1 MENKQPLESLM
12 GTTMDKIKQLVDV
25 NTVIGTPV
33 TSPDG
38 TIIIPVSKVAYGFAS
53 GGSSFVAK
61 SSPSKDLFGGG
72 TGAGVT
78 INPIAFIVIAKGDAK
93 VISIDSP
100 NSGVAEKALAM
111 APDLVDKI
119 TELFNKNKKKDSEP
133 SDNKQNIETTD
144 KESDSVN
151 LDKD

>member
-12 GTTMDKIKQLVDV
+12 DTTMDKIRQMVDV

-78 INPIAFIVIAKGDAK
+78 INPIAFIVISNGDAK
-93 VISIDSP
+93 VVSIDTP

-111 APDLVDKI
+111 APDLIDKI
-119 TELFNKNKKKDSEP
+119 TALFGKDEKEEADQQQDDIAVDDQP
-133 SDNKQNIETTD
+133 QQ
-144 KESDSVN
+144 ESDDN
-151 LDKD
+151 N

>member
-1 MENKQPLESLM
+1 MENKQPLESLID
-12 GTTMDKIKQLVDV
+12 TTMDKIRQMVDV

-78 INPIAFIVIAKGDAK
+78 INPIAFIVISNGDAK
-93 VISIDSP
+93 VVSIDTP

-111 APDLVDKI
+111 APDLIDKI
-119 TELFNKNKKKDSEP
+119 TALFGKDEKEEADQQQDDIAVDDQP
-133 SDNKQNIETTD
+133 QQ
-144 KESDSVN
+144 ESDDN
-151 LDKD
+151 N

>member
-12 GTTMDKIKQLVDV
+12 DTTMDKIRQMVDV

-78 INPIAFIVIAKGDAK
+78 INPIAFIVISNGDAK
-93 VISIDSP
+93 VVSIDTP

-111 APDLVDKI
+111 APDLIDKI
-119 TELFNKNKKKDSEP
+119 TALFGKDEKEEADQQQDDIAVDDQTQQEND
-133 SDNKQNIETTD
+133 DNN
-144 KESDSVN
+144 
-151 LDKD
+151 

>member
-12 GTTMDKIKQLVDV
+12 DTTMDKIRQMVDV

-78 INPIAFIVIAKGDAK
+78 INPIAFIVISNGDAK
-93 VISIDSP
+93 VVSIDTP

-111 APDLVDKI
+111 APDLIDKI
-119 TELFNKNKKKDSEP
+119 TALFGKDEKKEADQQQDDIAVDDQP
-133 SDNKQNIETTD
+133 QQ
-144 KESDSVN
+144 ESDDN
-151 LDKD
+151 N

>member
-12 GTTMDKIKQLVDV
+12 DTTMDKIRQMVDV

-38 TIIIPVSKVAYGFAS
+38 TIIIPGSKVAYGFAS

-78 INPIAFIVIAKGDAK
+78 INPIAFIVISNGDAK
-93 VISIDSP
+93 VVSIDTP

-111 APDLVDKI
+111 APDLIDKI
-119 TELFNKNKKKDSEP
+119 TALFGKDEKEEADQQQDDIAVDDQP
-133 SDNKQNIETTD
+133 QQ
-144 KESDSVN
+144 ESDDN
-151 LDKD
+151 N